1 MPDQATLV
9 SDSSQLQD
17 ILTRYRDSHDGYLQA
32 AELVSLAELAAAFRD
47 IAARRAIISEEVA
60 TLIETDGFKPDLEGS
75 NEAGI
80 HRWWLRLRDKMSDQ
94 NHDANAILSEC
105 IRGET
110 ELARTLQSALESES
124 ILPSHVPIVTR
135 ALEEV
140 KMAVRSFDALVVP

>member
-9 SDSSQLQD
+9 SDSSKLQD

-32 AELVSLAELAAAFRD
+32 AESVSSLELAAAFRD
-47 IAARRAIISEEVA
+47 IAARRAVISEQVA
-60 TLIETDGFKPDLEGS
+60 TLIEQEGFRPDLEGS
-75 NEAGI
+75 NEASL
-80 HRWWLRLRDKMSDQ
+80 HRWWLRLRDKMTDQ
-94 NHDANAILSEC
+94 SHDANAILSEC

-124 ILPSHVPIVTR
+124 ILPSHVPIVTS

-140 KMAVRSFDALVVP
+140 KQAVRSFDVLVTS

>member
-140 KMAVRSFDALVVP
+140 KMAVRSFDALMVP